1 MENITENNQLIA
13 EFMGVFDKILST
25 GNIHS
30 WSDAPF
36 YYTTEDTKEK
46 VIKNICKYSKY
57 DLDWN
62 WLMGVIEKIESLPTM
77 KDNGNFFF
85 EIHQDSVTVFNSTRM
100 DIVIEVIGQGSRIN
114 NTYQAVIEFIKW
126 YNNKPLVNP
135 DEVKN
140 NSSTKRD
147 RVLKSIM
154 ERYGGLC
161 NLRSAMREDEDVV
174 LVNLC
179 DDLNDEFSER
189 EVLLEIIAIL
199 K

>member
-1 MENITENNQLIA
+1 MKNIIENNKLIA
-13 EFMGVFDKILST
+13 EFMGLFDKILST

-57 DLDWN
+57 DSDWN
-62 WLMGVIEKIESLPTM
+62 WLVPVVFKCLEICHNEMLNEWENGFSDSFFSRDINCMYSEVVRFIE
-77 KDNGNFFF
+77 
-85 EIHQDSVTVFNSTRM
+85 
-100 DIVIEVIGQGSRIN
+100 
-114 NTYQAVIEFIKW
+114 W
-126 YNNKPLVNP
+126 YNNNKPLVSP

-140 NSSTKRD
+140 NSSNKRD
-147 RVLKSIM
+147 KVLKSIM

-161 NLRSAMREDEDVV
+161 NLKCAMREDEDVV

-179 DDLNDEFSER
+179 DDLNDEFSEY
-189 EVLLEIIAIL
+189 EVLDEIMDIF